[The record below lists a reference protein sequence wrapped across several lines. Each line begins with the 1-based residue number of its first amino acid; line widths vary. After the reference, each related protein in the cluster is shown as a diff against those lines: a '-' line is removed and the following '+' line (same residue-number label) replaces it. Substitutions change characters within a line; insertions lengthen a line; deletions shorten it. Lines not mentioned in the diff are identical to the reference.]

1 MDGALDPFLK
11 AFLMQYGSWCV
22 AKQQLKAVY
31 QLL

>member
-22 AKQQLKAVY
+22 AAP
-31 QLL
+31 